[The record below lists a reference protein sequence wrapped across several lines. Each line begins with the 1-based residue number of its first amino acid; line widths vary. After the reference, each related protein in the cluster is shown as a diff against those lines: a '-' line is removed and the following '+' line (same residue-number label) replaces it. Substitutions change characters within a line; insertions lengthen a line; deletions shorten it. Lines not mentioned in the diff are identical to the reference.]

1 MVVVQL
7 RYGDDNLGYLVHG
20 DEFALAIDGGAAEE
34 IMDYLKSKGLRLKFV
49 TNTHS
54 HRDHT
59 CGNSEL
65 LRLSGA
71 ELINEEYLSRTTK
84 IELEGESIG
93 VMHTPGHT
101 ADSVCFS
108 CCNVLIAGDT
118 LFNGKVGRC
127 FTGDLRGFFQSI
139 KRILALPVSTVLYAG
154 HDYVLEYL
162 DTAAELEPD
171 NAFIEEYRER
181 YNPDLVRATL
191 EEEIKVDPFLRF
203 NEPEIV
209 SILKDRGLPVD
220 TEFDRFRSV
229 MSLM

>member
-1 MVVVQL
+1 MKVVQF
-7 RYGDDNLGYLVHG
+7 RYGVDNLGYLLHG
-20 DEFALAIDGGAAEE
+20 DEFALAIDGGATVE
-34 IMDYLKSKGLRLKFV
+34 IMNYLSSNGLKLKFV

-65 LRLSGA
+65 LRLSEA
-71 ELINEEYLSRTTK
+71 ELINGEDLGRTTK
-84 IELEGESIG
+84 IELEGESIR

-108 CCNVLIAGDT
+108 CGNVIIAGDT

-127 FTGDLRGFFQSI
+127 FTGDFRGFLQSI
-139 KRILALPVSTVLYAG
+139 KRILAFPVSTVLYAG

-162 DTAAELEPD
+162 DTAAKLEPD
-171 NAFIEEYRER
+171 NTFIGNYRER

-191 EEEIKVDPFLRF
+191 EEEIRVDPFLRF

-209 SILKDRGLPVD
+209 NMLKDKGLPVD
-220 TEFDRFRSV
+220 TEFDRFRSI